1 MNANTET
8 STGNRVDAHFNAV
21 GGKLRPL
28 GVTKLVP
35 RPPSSA
41 AANRHGRL
49 PSTACT
55 LGQITSLSV
64 AEILRSE
71 DETRYVLNIFTSS
84 SATSAASAL
93 SSRGAADLGEPTY
106 HIQKKL
112 SDVESLRLALLR
124 AVQVTHLLS
133 YCEFCKAVKVCCVAE
148 EKRAKG
154 SAWNQESEEKALQSV
169 ERFVDEIAR
178 MNARLQAAKGER
190 SCYAALQ
197 CWGLLRRFLG
207 PQEQPE

>member
-1 MNANTET
+1 MNSNTET
-8 STGNRVDAHFNAV
+8 STGNHVDAHFNSV

-41 AANRHGRL
+41 AANLYGRL

-55 LGQITSLSV
+55 LSQITSLSV
-64 AEILRSE
+64 AEILCNE
-71 DETRYVLNIFTSS
+71 DETCCVLNVFTSS
-84 SATSAASAL
+84 PATSTALAL
-93 SSRGAADLGEPTY
+93 SSRDAADLDEPTY
-106 HIQKKL
+106 RIQKKL

-148 EKRAKG
+148 GKAAKAAAG
-154 SAWNQESEEKALQSV
+154 NQESEEKALQSV
-169 ERFVDEIAR
+169 ERFVREIAR
-178 MNARLQAAKGER
+178 MNVRLQAAKGER
-190 SCYAALQ
+190 SCYGALQ
-197 CWGLLRRFLG
+197 CWGLLRQFLG